1 MFPKNH
7 TLKLLFCIGGFL
19 LVLSILQVLSNRR
32 KVETFTPKI
41 REFYRPYLRH
51 ARLHLEHFSNH
62 YNMKHLVNKLKKNG
76 LY

>member
-1 MFPKNH
+1 MFLKNH
-7 TLKLLFCIGGFL
+7 TIRFLFYIGGFL
-19 LVLSILQVLSNRR
+19 LVLSILQLFANRR

-62 YNMKHLVNKLKKNG
+62 YNINHLVNKLKKNG